1 MMTDTD
7 PSHIAAEI
15 FATHSID
22 FYTAR
27 QAGGW
32 TNANWIAGGRMHC
45 PARVVVAGR
54 LAGAS

>member
-32 TNANWIAGGRMHC
+32 TNANWIVGGRMHC
-45 PARVVVAGR
+45 PG
-54 LAGAS
+54 